1 MSWSNRYKDWKN
13 ANLIFKWRFRDRRRH
28 GILNSLL
35 KGAGHKN
42 IAVLGYFYARVMT

>member
-1 MSWSNRYKDWKN
+1 MEIERTQ
-13 ANLIFKWRFRDRRRH
+13 IHFFKRRFRGCRRR

-42 IAVLGYFYARVMT
+42 IAVLGYFCARVMT